1 MNELLQS
8 VAESQGG
15 IIKTSD
21 AVAVGVTKD
30 AFAAFIREQHYEK
43 ISHGI
48 YLAPSAWP
56 DEMYLLQQRC
66 PKTVFSHET
75 ALYLLDLTDQE
86 PMRLSVTAKTGYNPT
101 HLSADGIKTFTIK
114 RELFPVG
121 VTQRKTPFGHQV
133 NLYNA
138 ERTIC
143 DLIRSRNSLDPRC
156 LQETLK
162 RYVSG
167 KEKDIPLLLEYADV
181 FHVRKYLKPY
191 LEALLS

>member
-1 MNELLQS
+1 MNELLNS
-8 VAESQGG
+8 VAASQGG

-21 AVAVGVTKD
+21 AVAIGVTKT
-30 AFAAFIREQHYEK
+30 AFAAFVRDNHYKK

-86 PMRLSVTAKTGYNPT
+86 PMQLSVTAKTGYNPA
-101 HLSADGIKTFTIK
+101 HLSADGIKTYTIK
-114 RELFPVG
+114 RELFPIG
-121 VTQRKTPFGHQV
+121 VTQQKTSFGHQV

-143 DLIRSRNSLDPRC
+143 DLIRSRNSIDPRC
-156 LQETLK
+156 LQEALK

-167 KEKDIPLLLEYADV
+167 KKKDIPLLLEYAKV
-181 FHVRKYLKPY
+181 FHVKRYLKPY